1 MKSVRDSPVSSG
13 QRHLPSMFSDTQVRD
28 ISTLK
33 ESKMKLQ
40 VKQVLE
46 QKRWTVI
53 KVLGKFE
60 GYCSFSVR
68 QDQCLGMTSACLR
81 PGPLETRAVTS
92 HFCLTLR
99 S

>member
-1 MKSVRDSPVSSG
+1 MNSVRDSPVFSG
-13 QRHLPSMFSDTQVRD
+13 QRHLPSVFSDTQVRD

-33 ESKMKLQ
+33 ESKMKIQ
-40 VKQVLE
+40 VKQILE
-46 QKRWTVI
+46 QKRWMVI
-53 KVLGKFE
+53 KILGKFE
-60 GYCSFSVR
+60 RYCLFSVR
-68 QDQCLGMTSACLR
+68 QDQCLGMTPACLR